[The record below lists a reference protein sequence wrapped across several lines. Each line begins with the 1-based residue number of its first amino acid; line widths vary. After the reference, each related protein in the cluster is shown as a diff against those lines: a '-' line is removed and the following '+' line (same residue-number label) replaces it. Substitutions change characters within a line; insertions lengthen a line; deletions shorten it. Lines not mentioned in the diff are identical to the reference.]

1 MLQKEDEKKG
11 FISQDVF
18 IACWTVL
25 RNRKSE
31 IARKKLRP
39 GRCPPGMPKGQL
51 EDDVVTDIVQEPR
64 VAWKSSD
71 DPVAGHNN
79 RNLTL

>member
-25 RNRKSE
+25 QDRKTE
-31 IARKKLRP
+31 IAQKKLRP
-39 GRCPPGMPKGQL
+39 GRCPPGIPKGQL
-51 EDDVVTDIVQEPR
+51 EDGVVTDIVQEPQ
-64 VAWKSSD
+64 VARKSSD
-71 DPVAGHNN
+71 DPVTSLNN